1 MKKNLFSIF
10 GVSLLLLASCS
21 NEDVV
26 TENMPEQL
34 KTRAVAEVMNVE
46 NGVLSFPNYDSYYA
60 VFSDLY
66 SLSVEELVQWNER
79 IGYKSLLTK
88 EISSANLVEVTE
100 ESEEE
105 SEDKVELDDVR
116 KALYSDK
123 GLLAIGDTLY
133 KVQDEYIYRI
143 PKNSP
148 ITLSDVESD
157 PEKYQDIRFKHTVR
171 LKAVPAISAA
181 FGAETLAVDDYVDA
195 VRQSNDESRSHL
207 VNVTSKRREHVKFE
221 FSLSDD
227 GMWIYLHMTMTGRA
241 QKKKIGIWGNTF
253 DDEMLWGSG
262 YAQVVLND
270 GVVMPNIGIPR
281 FENVKKATEPAIY
294 TLAPT
299 GQLKSCIITAYY
311 DFCKNDVAMGQRYKA
326 SFSLN

>member
-1 MKKNLFSIF
+1 MKKFLSIS
-10 GVSLLLLASCS
+10 GISLLLFASCS

-26 TENMPEQL
+26 TDNMSEQL
-34 KTRAVAEVMNVE
+34 KTRAAAEVMNVE
-46 NGVLSFPNYDSYYA
+46 NGVLSFPDYDSYYA

-66 SLSVEELVQWNER
+66 SLSAEELLQWNER

-105 SEDKVELDDVR
+105 SEDKADLDDVR

-143 PKNSP
+143 PKNSQVN
-148 ITLSDVESD
+148 LSDVESD
-157 PEKYQDIRFKHTVR
+157 PEKYQDIRFKHTIR
-171 LKAVPAISAA
+171 LNAVPSTTMASTNVAYQEVA
-181 FGAETLAVDDYVDA
+181 YQDA
-195 VRQSNDESRSHL
+195 VRQGNDESRSHL
-207 VNVTSKRREHVKFE
+207 VKVSSKRREHVKFQ
-221 FSLSDD
+221 FSLSND
-227 GMWIYLHMTMTGRA
+227 GRWIYLHMTMTGRA

-262 YAQVVLND
+262 YAQVVLNN

-281 FENVKKATEPAIY
+281 FENVKKVTEPAPY
-294 TLAPT
+294 PLAPM
-299 GQLKSCIITAYY
+299 GQLKSCLITAYY
-311 DFCKNDVAMGQRYKA
+311 DFCKNEVAMGQRYKA

>member
-1 MKKNLFSIF
+1 MKNLFSMF

-21 NEDVV
+21 NEDFV
-26 TENMPEQL
+26 TENMPDQL
-34 KTRAVAEVMNVE
+34 KTRAVAEVMKVE
-46 NGVLSFPNYDSYYA
+46 NGVLSFPDYDSYYA

-66 SLSVEELVQWNER
+66 SLSAEELAQWDER

-88 EISSANLVEVTE
+88 EINKTNLVEVTE

-143 PKNSP
+143 SKNSQ

-157 PEKYQDIRFKHTVR
+157 PEKYQDIRFKHTVCLR
-171 LKAVPAISAA
+171 AVPSATMA
-181 FGAETLAVDDYVDA
+181 STKDVAYQDA
-195 VRQSNDESRSHL
+195 VRQGNDESRSHL
-207 VNVTSKRREHVKFE
+207 VKVAKRRREHVKFE
-221 FSLSDD
+221 FKLSDD
-227 GMWIYLHMTMTGRA
+227 GRQIFLNMYMTGRA

-253 DDEMLWGSG
+253 DDEMVWGTGIG
-262 YAQVVLND
+262 YVVINN
-270 GVVMPNIGIPR
+270 GVVRPNIFINR
-281 FENVKKATEPAIY
+281 FENVKKVSNPAPY
-294 TLAPT
+294 PLAPV
-299 GQLKSCIITAYY
+299 GQLKSCLITAYY
-311 DFCKNDVAMGQRYKA
+311 DFYKNDTAKDQHYKA

>member
-1 MKKNLFSIF
+1 MKNLFSMF

-21 NEDVV
+21 NEDFV
-26 TENMPEQL
+26 TENMPDQL
-34 KTRAVAEVMNVE
+34 KTRAVAEVMKVE
-46 NGVLSFPNYDSYYA
+46 NGVLSFPDYDSYYA

-66 SLSVEELVQWNER
+66 SLSAEELAQWDER

-88 EISSANLVEVTE
+88 EINKTNLVEVTE

-143 PKNSP
+143 SKNSQ

-157 PEKYQDIRFKHTVR
+157 PEKYQDIRFKHTVCLR
-171 LKAVPAISAA
+171 AVPSATMA
-181 FGAETLAVDDYVDA
+181 STKDVAYQDA
-195 VRQSNDESRSHL
+195 VRQGNDESRSHL
-207 VNVTSKRREHVKFE
+207 VKVAKRRREHVKFE
-221 FSLSDD
+221 FKLSND
-227 GMWIYLHMTMTGRA
+227 GINIFLKMYMTGRA

-253 DDEMLWGSG
+253 DDEMVWGTG

-270 GVVMPNIGIPR
+270 GVQMPNIFIPR
-281 FENVKKATEPAIY
+281 FENVKKATEPAPY
-294 TLAPT
+294 PLVNVR
-299 GQLKSCIITAYY
+299 GLKSCIITAYY
-311 DFCKNDVAMGQRYKA
+311 DFYKNDVAKEQRYKA
-326 SFSLN
+326 SFSLSSNDL